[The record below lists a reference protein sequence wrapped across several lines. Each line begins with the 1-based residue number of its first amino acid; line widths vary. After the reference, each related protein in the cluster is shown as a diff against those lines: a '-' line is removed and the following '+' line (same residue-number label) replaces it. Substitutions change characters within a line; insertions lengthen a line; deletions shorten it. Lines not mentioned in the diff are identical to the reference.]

1 MMLCTRRGAEFINDD
16 FGPPPRSS
24 QIPLPVQRLSIFLIF
39 GARASKKVEH
49 WRARL
54 CGKQRKSTASVQG
67 EGKRAWRARV
77 RAASTQSRIGPGVL
91 SQKLVVKV
99 IALLPARSALT
110 VTLSEVSN
118 ANEVEGSRTASINKI
133 PRPFT
138 CRIGQ
143 PALSEDPSPAQLR
156 ERASG
161 AAVAYFCN
169 CRDAR
174 VRVQRRLASRVGSIF
189 SVNFEL
195 RNTSQLS
202 VRAQPHPNRLR
213 DRRPLRRQVKHRRR
227 HSNERDNGA
236 RRKVKSDL

>member
-1 MMLCTRRGAEFINDD
+1 MMLCTRRGAEFINDGS
-16 FGPPPRSS
+16 GPPPRSS
-24 QIPLPVQRLSIFLIF
+24 QIPLPVQRLSIFSIF

-54 CGKQRKSTASVQG
+54 CGKQRKSTASGQG

-110 VTLSEVSN
+110 VN

-143 PALSEDPSPAQLR
+143 PALSEDPSPAKLR

-161 AAVAYFCN
+161 AAA
-169 CRDAR
+169 CRILEPPGR
-174 VRVQRRLASRVGSIF
+174 
-189 SVNFEL
+189 
-195 RNTSQLS
+195 
-202 VRAQPHPNRLR
+202 
-213 DRRPLRRQVKHRRR
+213 
-227 HSNERDNGA
+227 
-236 RRKVKSDL
+236 